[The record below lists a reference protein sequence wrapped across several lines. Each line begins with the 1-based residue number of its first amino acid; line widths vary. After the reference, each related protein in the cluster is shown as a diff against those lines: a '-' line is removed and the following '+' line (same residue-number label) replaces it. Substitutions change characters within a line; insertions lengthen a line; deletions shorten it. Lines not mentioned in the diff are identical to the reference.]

1 LAASQRLGSPEGWS
15 KALSWL
21 IGTVMEDEG
30 MAVPAEDGRIWV
42 QTLGRYRETSAARSA
57 FELLVTAVPLVAL
70 WGVMWV
76 ALGIGYWLCLL
87 LAVPTAGFLVRLFV
101 IHHDCGHGAFFR
113 QRSINNWVG
122 RIIGVVTLT
131 PYDFWRR
138 KHAMHHAAVGNLKFR
153 GMGDVKTL
161 TVSEYLALGP
171 VRRLGYRIFRHPA
184 IMFGVVPAYLFL
196 LHYRLPAGLMRAGVQ
211 PWCSTMGTNAAIGAV
226 IVLMGRLVGMG
237 PFLLVSGPVV
247 LIAASL
253 GVWLF
258 YVQHQFE
265 HTRWAQDE
273 DWNFHEAALH
283 GGSYYELPPVL
294 AWFTGNIGIHHVHHL
309 CSRIPFYRLAQ
320 VMEDHPELASVGRLT
335 FVESFRCSTLVL
347 WDETQKRLISFRE
360 LRMRRSDPP
369 LHRVLADRRSSWF

>member
-1 LAASQRLGSPEGWS
+1 M
-15 KALSWL
+15 AL
-21 IGTVMEDEG
+21 
-30 MAVPAEDGRIWV
+30 PAEDGRIWV
-42 QTLGRYRETSAARSA
+42 QKLGRYRETSAARSA
-57 FELLVTAVPLVAL
+57 FELLVTAVPLMAL

-76 ALGIGYWLCLL
+76 ALGVGYWLCLL

-113 QRSINNWVG
+113 QRSMNNWVG

-131 PYDFWRR
+131 PYEFWRR
-138 KHAMHHAAVGNLKFR
+138 KHARHHAAVGNLKFR
-153 GMGDVKTL
+153 GMGDIKTL

-171 VRRLGYRIFRHPA
+171 MRRLGYRIFRHPA

-196 LHYRLPAGLMRAGVQ
+196 LHYRLPVGLMRAGVQ

-237 PFLLVSGPVV
+237 PLLLVTGPVV
-247 LIAASL
+247 LITASL

-265 HTRWAQDE
+265 HTRWAQGE

-283 GGSYYELPPVL
+283 GSSYYELPPIL

-335 FVESFRCSTLVL
+335 LVESFRCSTLVL

-360 LRMRRSDPP
+360 LRMRGSNPP
-369 LHRVLADRRSSWF
+369 SEHRHSGESRNP